1 VVDLDGGDRTIE
13 SQFKGSFGDLT
24 ADGRREGA
32 RSVYV
37 WRRALVLALN
47 VATVAALIALMAT
60 ILGAGGWTAAEGLML
75 FCFAITLPWLSIGL
89 WNALIG
95 FAIYRLAKDPAA
107 YVTPALALA
116 KPDDPITY
124 KSAIAMTVRNEDPSY
139 AVARLRV
146 LQEDLDRA
154 GLGGRFDLHVLSDT
168 DKPEIAE
175 TEEAAIAAWRA
186 EISDPDGAARR
197 VHYRRRTSNEG
208 FKAGN
213 VWEFVQRCGDR
224 YDLFLPFDADSL
236 MSAQAVARM
245 VRVMQASPRIG
256 ILQGLVVG
264 MPSTRFF
271 SRVFQFGMRH
281 GMRSYTAGSA
291 WWQGDCG
298 PFWGHNA
305 AIRIRPFRD
314 HCALPRIPGKT
325 VLSGDVLSHDQVEAV
340 LMRRAGY
347 EVRVIAEEDE
357 SWEEN
362 PHALPDFIKRDLRWC
377 QGNMQYWALLGMP
390 GLPTMSRIQ
399 LALAILMYLGAPG
412 WMAFVLLG
420 AGHAFVP
427 GAGAFPVTLGVT
439 LFATVVAM
447 SLMPKLMGMADVL
460 LSRRQRRRYGGGF
473 RVAAGSLVEIV
484 TSALIAPIVSFA
496 QARFISGLLLGRKIG
511 WGTQRREG
519 EALGWAEAAKG
530 LWPQTLFGA
539 LLTAV
544 LAYKVPGALPW
555 AAPLLAAFW
564 LAIPLAVWTAS
575 PTLGRWSARLGLC
588 DIPED
593 RAPAAALA
601 ALEGKLAA
609 R

>member
-1 VVDLDGGDRTIE
+1 MVDLDGGDRTIGA
-13 SQFKGSFGDLT
+13 QFKGSFGDLT
-24 ADGRREGA
+24 ADGRREKTGA
-32 RSVYV
+32 VYA

-47 VATVAALIALMAT
+47 VATVSALIALMAV
-60 ILGAGGWTAAEGLML
+60 ILGAGGWTVAEGVML

-95 FAIYRLAKDPAA
+95 FAIYRFAKDPAA

-116 KPDDPITY
+116 KPDDPVTY
-124 KSAIAMTVRNEDPSY
+124 MSAIAMTVRNEDPSY

-146 LQEDLDRA
+146 VQEDLDRA
-154 GLGGRFDLHVLSDT
+154 GLGSRFHLHVLSDT
-168 DKPEIAE
+168 NKPEVAE
-175 TEEAAIAAWRA
+175 AEEAAIAAWRA
-186 EISDPDGAARR
+186 EIGDPDGPAQR

-213 VWEFVQRCGDR
+213 VWEFVQRCGDQ

-236 MSAQAVARM
+236 MSARAIARM
-245 VRVMQASPRIG
+245 VRVMQANPRIG

-264 MPSTRFF
+264 MPSDRFF
-271 SRVFQFGMRH
+271 SRAFQFGMRH

-314 HCALPRIPGKT
+314 HCALPTIPGKT
-325 VLSGDVLSHDQVEAV
+325 VLSGDILSHDQVEAV

-390 GLPTMSRIQ
+390 GIPVMSRIQ

-420 AGHAFVP
+420 AAHAFVP
-427 GAGAFPVTLGVT
+427 GSGAFPVTLGVT
-439 LFATVVAM
+439 LFFTVVTM
-447 SLMPKLMGMADVL
+447 SLMPKLMGMLDVL
-460 LSRRQRRRYGGGF
+460 LSRSQRRRYGGGV

-484 TSALIAPIVSFA
+484 TSALIAPVVSFA
-496 QARFISGLLLGRKIG
+496 QARFIGGLLLGRKIG

-539 LLTAV
+539 LLAGV

-555 AAPLLAAFW
+555 AAPLLAAFL
-564 LAIPLAVWTAS
+564 LAVPLAVWTAS
-575 PTLGRWSARLGLC
+575 PTLGRWSVRLGLC

-593 RAPAAALA
+593 RTPAPALTALD
-601 ALEGKLAA
+601 EKLAA